1 MPRGSARGCRGM
13 GPMRGGTMFLQ
24 TCILV
29 LLQKHKDYGYSLAN
43 DLAQFGFNPGSIDIS
58 IIYRA
63 LRGLEIQGLV
73 SADWDEKSMGPQRR
87 VYEITPRGTE
97 ALASLMNELSE
108 RKHEIEALEEVY
120 GQATKRNP

>member
-1 MPRGSARGCRGM
+1 
-13 GPMRGGTMFLQ
+13 MFLQ